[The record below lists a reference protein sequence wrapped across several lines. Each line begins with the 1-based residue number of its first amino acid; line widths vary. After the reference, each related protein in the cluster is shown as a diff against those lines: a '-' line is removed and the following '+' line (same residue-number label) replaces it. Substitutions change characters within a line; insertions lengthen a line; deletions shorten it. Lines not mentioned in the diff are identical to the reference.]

1 MREMA
6 DELQGLPGLVRVA
19 ATSSW
24 RTVRWAVGSTLRTG
38 RDVVQR
44 TLDGEPPAVVLQDTT
59 AEFREFAWKALGLD
73 EITARGKPEPQPAR
87 PSSASPAADGSPA
100 GNGGAGGS
108 SSGGGSGGG
117 VTGGVTEAVSN
128 VAGSLL
134 GTLGAF
140 GPSGSSRPSGGYR
153 RPSQVDDMSTESL
166 RARGEQLLR
175 QSADVDVAE
184 DGHPAYAR
192 ILSELTPDEAR
203 ILRFFFREG
212 PQPAID
218 IRTNRPFG
226 IGSELVAGG
235 LSMIGEFAGL
245 KHLDRIHPYM
255 TNLFRLGLIEFSKET
270 VRNPNRYQVI
280 EAQPRMSEA
289 MAKAG
294 RAPKIVRRSIMLN
307 DFGEEF
313 CKTCLFDE
321 QLILDATPKTEEH

>member
-1 MREMA
+1 MA
-6 DELQGLPGLVRVA
+6 DELQGLPGLARVA
-19 ATSSW
+19 ATTSW

-44 TLDGEPPAVVLQDTT
+44 TLDGEPPAVIMQDTT

-73 EITARGKPEPQPAR
+73 EITAQAKAAAKP
-87 PSSASPAADGSPA
+87 ASPPSTGSTADGSPD
-100 GNGGAGGS
+100 GNGGS
-108 SSGGGSGGG
+108 SSGG
-117 VTGGVTEAVSN
+117 VTGTVTDAVSN

-134 GTLGAF
+134 GSLGAL
-140 GPSGSSRPSGGYR
+140 GPSGSSRTGGYR
-153 RPSQVDDMSTESL
+153 RPSQADDMSTESL

-203 ILRFFFREG
+203 ILRFLFREG

-245 KHLDRIHPYM
+245 RHLDRIHPYM

-280 EAQPRMSEA
+280 EAQPRISEA

-294 RAPKIVRRSIMLN
+294 RAPKIVRRSILLN

-321 QLILDATPKTEEH
+321 QQLILDATPQTEEH

>member
-1 MREMA
+1 MA
-6 DELQGLPGLVRVA
+6 DELQGLPGLARVA
-19 ATSSW
+19 ATTSW

-44 TLDGEPPAVVLQDTT
+44 TLDGEPPAVILQDTT
-59 AEFREFAWKALGLD
+59 ADVREFAWKALGLD
-73 EITARGKPEPQPAR
+73 ELTAQARAAVKPAPQ
-87 PSSASPAADGSPA
+87 SSADGSPG
-100 GNGGAGGS
+100 GNGDS
-108 SSGGGSGGG
+108 S
-117 VTGGVTEAVSN
+117 GGVTEAVSN

-134 GTLGAF
+134 GTLSSFA
-140 GPSGSSRPSGGYR
+140 PSGSSRPSYR
-153 RPSQVDDMSTESL
+153 RAGEVDDMSTESL

-203 ILRFFFREG
+203 ILRFLFREG

-245 KHLDRIHPYM
+245 RHLDRIHPYM

-280 EAQPRMSEA
+280 EAQPRISEA

-294 RAPKIVRRSIMLN
+294 RAPKIVRRSILLN

-321 QLILDATPKTEEH
+321 QQLILDVHTEEH